1 MYLARDVLDKQL
13 IDRKGEPFGRV
24 DGIVFEPREGA
35 PPRVLQLTMGAVPL
49 AGRFGQRVQR
59 LAEAAHR
66 RWSVRRS
73 ATYGV
78 PWSAIQEVHAHHLKV
93 DVDLE
98 ETPPGDWERWLRRR
112 VIGRIPGSGKDEE

>member
-1 MYLARDVLDKQL
+1 MYLFRDILDQQL
-13 IDRKGEPFGRV
+13 IDRNGEPLGRV
-24 DGIVFEPREGA
+24 DGIVFETREGS

-59 LAEAAHR
+59 VVEALHR

-73 ATYGV
+73 ATYGI
-78 PWSAIQEVHAHHLKV
+78 PWNSIQEVHAQHLRV
-93 DVDLE
+93 DVNVND
-98 ETPPGDWERWLRRR
+98 TPAGDWERWLRRR

>member
-1 MYLARDVLDKQL
+1 MYLFRDILDQQL
-13 IDRKGEPFGRV
+13 VDRNGEPLGRV

-59 LAEAAHR
+59 LVEAAHR

-73 ATYGV
+73 ATYGI
-78 PWSAIQEVHAHHLKV
+78 PWNAILEVHFQHLKV
-93 DVDLE
+93 DVDRE
-98 ETPPGDWERWLRRR
+98 ESPACDWERWLRRR